1 MLTALTVP
9 DICSALELPNS
20 VFVKEKHYVAF
31 VDKYTTPPALGLDGQ
46 SCYRLRGGLVHRA
59 NLAGHD
65 KFGASH
71 VVFTLPGTAG
81 VVHAL
86 SIVGSR
92 SGKVAAMFDL
102 VTFCSEMIAAAKRW
116 YEDHQA
122 SALVEVNMQNL
133 IRYCP
138 DGLPP
143 FVSGIPVVA
152 SGA

>member
-1 MLTALTVP
+1 
-9 DICSALELPNS
+9 
-20 VFVKEKHYVAF
+20 
-31 VDKYTTPPALGLDGQ
+31 
-46 SCYRLRGGLVHRA
+46 
-59 NLAGHD
+59 
-65 KFGASH
+65 
-71 VVFTLPGTAG
+71 
-81 VVHAL
+81 VHAL
-86 SIVGSR
+86 SIVDSR